1 MSDLNTLISRRDVVA
16 IVLRQAL
23 RPAAGAGTPV
33 FPATYAEDKA
43 RGIAAGYCISELGAG
58 RNVCVIDSVQSQ
70 AGRIEALLQLP
81 PYRALIRPVAVGI
94 RHRDGTEQT
103 VDVLAAAHRIFDAVF
118 RFSSLQGEIQ
128 AAVRDYSAGRARPL
142 AELAPLALICGAWD
156 SRGEKLQLPRAFSS
170 EIVAQ
175 DVSVLRRGAQYTA
188 SVRAV
193 DIEGL
198 EESGSV
204 DGLDHVPSQG
214 LGGVIAA
221 RIERRVVLSLVTLR
235 RNARAGEEGDALLR
249 YLGALALVVLTM
261 PTPPDLRSGCLLLP
275 EGAATLRLQRAD
287 GQEEDLALTHEQ
299 ALAFACEAAQA
310 FGVPA
315 LAPLLGSF
323 DPKLVKGANEA
334 KAARKTGKKGA
345 KDGAKAVEAAGSGE

>member
-1 MSDLNTLISRRDVVA
+1 MSELNNLISRRDVVA
-16 IVLRQAL
+16 IVLRQNM

-43 RGIAAGYCISELGAG
+43 RNITAGYCISDLGGG

-70 AGRIEALLQLP
+70 AGRIEAMLQLP
-81 PYRALIRPVAVGI
+81 PYRELIRPVAVSI
-94 RHRDGTEQT
+94 VHRDGTEQT

-118 RFSSLQGEIQ
+118 RFSTLQGEIQ
-128 AAVRDYSAGRARPL
+128 AAVREYSAGHARKL

-156 SRGEKLQLPRAFSS
+156 SRGEKLQVPRAFSA
-170 EIVAQ
+170 EIAAH

-198 EESGSV
+198 EDSGSV
-204 DGLDHVPSQG
+204 DGLDHVPSHG

-221 RIERRVVLSLVTLR
+221 RIERRAVLSLVTLR
-235 RNARAGEEGDALLR
+235 RNARAGAQVDDLLR

-261 PTPPDLRSGCLLLP
+261 PAQPDLRSGCLLLP
-275 EGAATLRLQRAD
+275 EGEATLRLQLAD
-287 GQEEDLALTHEQ
+287 GREEDLALTHEQ
-299 ALAFACEAAQA
+299 ALAFAREAAQS
-310 FGVPA
+310 FGVST
-315 LAPLLGSF
+315 LAPLLGNF
-323 DPKLVKGANEA
+323 DPKLVKSAGEA
-334 KAARKTGKKGA
+334 KAAKKPAKKGA
-345 KDGAKAVEAAGSGE
+345 KATETAGSAE